1 MFCMTEHEKLQQIG
15 GVAEEVSEL
24 KAGLNHITEKLTRA
38 FTAYQLLTQGQS
50 PNNWRVEG
58 GKVIVP
64 SMAGRAPGQP
74 TQLEALLNEH
84 ELIEVLEKRQ
94 RITEE
99 LNAATAR
106 LRGLVPHL
114 L

>member
-1 MFCMTEHEKLQQIG
+1 
-15 GVAEEVSEL
+15 
-24 KAGLNHITEKLTRA
+24 
-38 FTAYQLLTQGQS
+38 
-50 PNNWRVEG
+50 
-58 GKVIVP
+58 
-64 SMAGRAPGQP
+64 MAGRAPGQP